1 MKKVFT
7 LIGNLKIAFC
17 QTTAQKH
24 YNLVIYKENT
34 FAWRENGAL
43 RLCAK
48 KSKLLKILY
57 ILQYSTILCKQ
68 RAKNI
73 IINTREGGIN
83 GIF

>member
-57 ILQYSTILCKQ
+57 ILQYSTIYANYMPK
-68 RAKNI
+68 
-73 IINTREGGIN
+73 T
-83 GIF
+83 